1 VVGDIMGCSWCILCQ
16 KRLRFS
22 GRVDECKPLPL
33 STSTSSKSL
42 ILTTACFPLA
52 ISILAIRLNNAALLK
67 QRKFKLEAKLESRL
81 SYFNFKR

>member
-1 VVGDIMGCSWCILCQ
+1 
-16 KRLRFS
+16 
-22 GRVDECKPLPL
+22 
-33 STSTSSKSL
+33 
-42 ILTTACFPLA
+42 LTTACFPLA